1 MEPRKADQQGDSPLF
16 ASAGRLRHQTA
27 FLAHSLARALLLIL
41 LAQTRVSQRQANKA
55 NAASFILSLFL
66 CVPIK

>member
-16 ASAGRLRHQTA
+16 ASAGRPTSGGRRRFSL
-27 FLAHSLARALLLIL
+27 LARALLLIL
-41 LAQTRVSQRQANKA
+41 LAQNRVSQRQANKA

>member
-16 ASAGRLRHQTA
+16 ASAGRLRQTA
-27 FLAHSLARALLLIL
+27 FLAYSLALLLIL
-41 LAQTRVSQRQANKA
+41 LAQTLVSQHQTNKA